1 MRRIGGEYEKDL
13 PRESLETILQEAVM
27 GVCIVSPR
35 VDGIQLEYT
44 NDAFFKIFGYTRDE
58 YELLEED
65 EIMNLFSQADFI
77 DLVRRINTEYE
88 PGEIVEFET
97 RINKKNGEKAWV
109 LISTRKP
116 HNAAKNE
123 QVFICN
129 LTDITYTKKL
139 QMQLREEKE
148 RYEIVEGISDD
159 IMFSYDVVEDVFECS
174 AKIFRGVGT
183 RTRIENAI
191 ETFTY
196 GDVFDHRDVPAFIH
210 ALSNGLSGKKINVFD
225 ARIIN
230 NRGDGVWHRIKFA
243 AMYSDDGNATRF
255 IGTMT
260 DIDKEKK
267 EKSRLISKA
276 ETDQLT
282 GFLNKIST
290 SLKIG
295 EVIREYPEE
304 PGALLLIDLDD
315 FKKLNDTY
323 GHQVGD
329 NFLRS
334 FTSAMSLRFGTND
347 ILGRIGGEEFVV
359 GINAIKDDE
368 KDVSALAE
376 QRARDILEICRN
388 VTIDGI
394 EGKEFTCSVGIA
406 LYPADGS
413 SYMELYE
420 KADRAMYSV
429 KRSGKNNFA
438 FYEANEA
445 TEM

>member
-1 MRRIGGEYEKDL
+1 MRRIAGDYEKDL
-13 PRESLETILQEAVM
+13 PRESLETILQDAVM

-35 VDGIQLEYT
+35 VDGIQLDYT
-44 NDAFFKIFGYTRDE
+44 NDGFFKIFGYTREE
-58 YELLEED
+58 YEEADEEVR
-65 EIMNLFSQADFI
+65 MNLFSQADFI
-77 DLVRRINTEYE
+77 DMVRKLNTEYE

-97 RINKKNGEKAWV
+97 RINKKGGEKAWV

-116 HNAAKNE
+116 RNVAKNE

-129 LTDITYTKKL
+129 ITDITYTKKL

-148 RYEIVEGISDD
+148 RYEIVEEISDE
-159 IMFSYDVVEDVFECS
+159 IMFNYDVVSDVFECS
-174 AKIFRGVGT
+174 AKILRGMGT

-196 GDVFDHRDVPAFIH
+196 GDVFDHRDVPAFIL
-210 ALSNGLSGKKINVFD
+210 ALSNALSGKKINVFD
-225 ARIIN
+225 ARVIN

-243 AMYSDDGNATRF
+243 AMYGDDGNATKF
-255 IGTMT
+255 VGTMT

-295 EVIREYPEE
+295 ETIREYPEE
-304 PGALLLIDLDD
+304 QGALLLIDIDD

-323 GHQVGD
+323 GHRVGD
-329 NFLRS
+329 EFLRS
-334 FTSAMSLRFGTND
+334 FTSKLFLGFGTND
-347 ILGRIGGEEFVV
+347 VLGRIGGEEFVV
-359 GINAIKDDE
+359 YINSVGNDE
-368 KDVSALAE
+368 EDITERAAKSARE
-376 QRARDILEICRN
+376 ILEACRS
-388 VTIDGI
+388 VTL
-394 EGKEFTCSVGIA
+394 EGVDDREFTCSVGIA
-406 LYPADGS
+406 TYPADGG
-413 SYMELYE
+413 SYSELYE
-420 KADRAMYSV
+420 KADKAMYSI
-429 KRSGKNNFA
+429 KRSGKNSFA
-438 FYEANEA
+438 FYKDI

>member
-1 MRRIGGEYEKDL
+1 MRRIGGDYEKDL
-13 PRESLETILQEAVM
+13 PRESLETILKDAVM

-35 VDGIQLEYT
+35 VDGIQLDYT
-44 NDAFFKIFGYTRDE
+44 NDGFFKIFGYTREE
-58 YELLEED
+58 YEAADD
-65 EIMNLFSQADFI
+65 EVRMNLFSQADFI
-77 DLVRRINTEYE
+77 DMVRKLNTEYE

-97 RINKKNGEKAWV
+97 RINKKGGEKAWV

-116 HNAAKNE
+116 RNVTKDE

-129 LTDITYTKKL
+129 IIDITYTKKL

-148 RYEIVEGISDD
+148 RYEIVEEISDD

-174 AKIFRGVGT
+174 AKILRGMGT

-196 GDVFDHRDVPAFIH
+196 GDVFDHRDVPAFIL
-210 ALSNGLSGKKINVFD
+210 ALSNALSGKKINVFD
-225 ARIIN
+225 ARVIN

-243 AMYSDDGNATRF
+243 AMYADDGNATKF
-255 IGTMT
+255 VGTMT

-295 EVIREYPEE
+295 EIIREYPEE
-304 PGALLLIDLDD
+304 QGALLLIDLDD

-323 GHQVGD
+323 GHKVGD

-334 FTSAMSLRFGTND
+334 FTSKLFLRFGTND
-347 ILGRIGGEEFVV
+347 VLGRIGGEEFVV
-359 GINAIKDDE
+359 YINSLGNEEDDIMVRAE
-368 KDVSALAE
+368 KSAREVLDV
-376 QRARDILEICRN
+376 CRS
-388 VTIDGI
+388 VRVD
-394 EGKEFTCSVGIA
+394 EADDSEFTCSVGIA
-406 LYPADGS
+406 TYPADGA
-413 SYMELYE
+413 SYTELYE
-420 KADRAMYSV
+420 KADKAMYSI
-429 KRSGKNNFA
+429 KRSGKNSFA
-438 FYEANEA
+438 FFKDII
-445 TEM
+445 EM

>member
-1 MRRIGGEYEKDL
+1 MRRFGGDFEKDL
-13 PRESLETILQEAVM
+13 PRESLETILQDAVM

-35 VDGIQLEYT
+35 IDGIQLDYT
-44 NDAFFKIFGYTRDE
+44 NDAFFKIFGYTREE
-58 YELLEED
+58 YEEISDEER
-65 EIMNLFSQADFI
+65 MNLFSQADFI
-77 DLVRRINTEYE
+77 NIVRKLNTDYD
-88 PGEIVEFET
+88 PSDIIEFEL
-97 RINKKNGEKAWV
+97 RINKKGGEKAWV
-109 LISTRKP
+109 LVSTRKP
-116 HNAAKNE
+116 RNVSKND

-129 LTDITYTKKL
+129 ITDITYTKKL

-148 RYEIVEGISDD
+148 RYEIVEEISDD

-174 AKIFRGVGT
+174 AKILRGMGT
-183 RTRIENAI
+183 RTRIDNAI

-196 GDVFDHRDVPAFIH
+196 GDVFDHRDVPAFIL
-210 ALSNGLSGKKINVFD
+210 ALSNALSGKKINVFD
-225 ARIIN
+225 ARVIN

-243 AMYSDDGNATRF
+243 AIYGDDGNATRF

-295 EVIREYPEE
+295 ESIREYPEDQS
-304 PGALLLIDLDD
+304 ALLLLDLDD

-334 FTSAMSLRFGTND
+334 FTSKLSLRFGTND
-347 ILGRIGGEEFVV
+347 VLGRIGGEEFVV
-359 GINAIKDDE
+359 YVNSVDSDEDIAIRAE
-368 KDVSALAE
+368 KI
-376 QRARDILEICRN
+376 ARDILEICRS
-388 VTIDGI
+388 VTL
-394 EGKEFTCSVGIA
+394 EGVEDREFTCSVGIA
-406 LYPADGS
+406 LHPADGS
-413 SYMELYE
+413 SYTELYE
-420 KADRAMYSV
+420 KADNAMYSV

-438 FYEANEA
+438 FYKEKDT

>member
-1 MRRIGGEYEKDL
+1 MRRIGGDYEKDL
-13 PRESLETILQEAVM
+13 PRESLETILQDAVM

-35 VDGIQLEYT
+35 VDGIQLDYT
-44 NDAFFKIFGYTRDE
+44 NDGFFKIFGYTREE
-58 YELLEED
+58 YEAADD
-65 EIMNLFSQADFI
+65 EVRMNLFSQSDFI
-77 DLVRRINTEYE
+77 DMVRKLNTEYE

-97 RINKKNGEKAWV
+97 RINKKGGEKAWV

-116 HNAAKNE
+116 RHVAKNE

-129 LTDITYTKKL
+129 ITDITYTKKL

-148 RYEIVEGISDD
+148 RYEIVEEISDD
-159 IMFSYDVVEDVFECS
+159 IMFNYDVVSDVFECS
-174 AKIFRGVGT
+174 TKILRGMGT

-196 GDVFDHRDVPAFIH
+196 GDVFDHRDVPAFIL
-210 ALSNGLSGKKINVFD
+210 ALSNALSGKKINVFD
-225 ARIIN
+225 ARVIN

-243 AMYSDDGNATRF
+243 AMYGDDGNATKF
-255 IGTMT
+255 VGTMT

-295 EVIREYPEE
+295 ETIREYPEE
-304 PGALLLIDLDD
+304 QGALLLIDIDD

-323 GHQVGD
+323 GHRTGD
-329 NFLRS
+329 EFLRS
-334 FTSAMSLRFGTND
+334 FTSKLFLGFGTND
-347 ILGRIGGEEFVV
+347 VLGRIGGEEFVV
-359 GINAIKDDE
+359 YINSVGNDE
-368 KDVSALAE
+368 EDMTERAAKSARE
-376 QRARDILEICRN
+376 ILEACRS
-388 VTIDGI
+388 VTL
-394 EGKEFTCSVGIA
+394 EGVDDREFTCSVGIA
-406 LYPADGS
+406 TYPADGG
-413 SYMELYE
+413 SYSELYE
-420 KADRAMYSV
+420 KADKAMYSI
-429 KRSGKNNFA
+429 KRSGKNSFA
-438 FYEANEA
+438 FYKDI